1 MPEHLKPCCIIVYHE
16 EILLVLVVLFVF
28 ELEFHAE
35 DTLRRILITAVSNT
49 AILVGNPFV
58 VIRDEEQ
65 TISSRFDY
73 IADRLRLDEIQ
84 YGDLVSDFPH
94 HAHKGKTRVSSIHVA
109 SFHLEIKHRHQHF
122 LWGGTAMHIV
132 LPAASHFEH
141 IVADRV
147 RHPFGIGAA
156 EDFSHF
162 HAGNAISGNWF
173 R

>member
-1 MPEHLKPCCIIVYHE
+1 MTALLSSFSVISTTPIASCHTGIPLKAKAVVIGKGHVHDDRMPEHLKPCCIIVYHE

-84 YGDLVSDFPH
+84 YGDACISNGAKEGSVP
-94 HAHKGKTRVSSIHVA
+94 TRSNFSPPACFSSLPPQPAVTSAIA
-109 SFHLEIKHRHQHF
+109 SMAYI
-122 LWGGTAMHIV
+122 
-132 LPAASHFEH
+132 
-141 IVADRV
+141 
-147 RHPFGIGAA
+147 
-156 EDFSHF
+156 
-162 HAGNAISGNWF
+162 
-173 R
+173 